1 MAEPVDLFRAE
12 LEALVAAHEA
22 AIDASVARVLQD
34 MATVRRDLLARI
46 AEVPE
51 GSFNA
56 RVLPELLD
64 ILDDGVKRY
73 REQFSQEMEQ
83 GQAAAATRADLAIE
97 AVARAVGVEVRIL
110 GVTLPTFDALGH
122 MALDL
127 ITQMTDNMRT
137 DLRSF
142 IYQGTLGTRTPY
154 EVMQDIRQYLTT
166 NQAEGLHG
174 AAWRAE
180 AITRTE
186 IGRVYSEV
194 TQQRLEQALSD
205 LPGLLKEWRHSGGRN
220 PRSGHQAANGQR
232 VPVREPFLVAPIIG
246 QPTERLQ
253 YPRDA
258 AASARNTV
266 NCRCTS
272 TPWMARWGD

>member
-1 MAEPVDLFRAE
+1 MAEPVDVFRSE
-12 LEALVAAHEA
+12 LDALMAAHEA
-22 AIDASVARVLQD
+22 AIDGSVARVLRD
-34 MATVRRDLLARI
+34 MAEVRRELLTRI

-56 RVLPELLD
+56 SVLPELLD
-64 ILDDGVKRY
+64 VLDEGVRRY
-73 REQFSQEMEQ
+73 REQFSQEIEQ

-97 AVARAVGVEVRIL
+97 AVARAAGVEVRIL
-110 GVTLPTFDALGH
+110 GVTLPTFDALGN

-127 ITQMTDNMRT
+127 VTSLTDNMRT
-137 DLRSF
+137 ELRSF
-142 IYQGTLGTRTPY
+142 IYQGTLGTKTPY
-154 EVMQDIRQYLTT
+154 EVMQDIRQYLST

-205 LPGLLKEWRHSGGRN
+205 LPGLMKEWRHSGGRN

-232 VPVREPFLVAPIIG
+232 VPVEEPFLVAPVIG
-246 QPTERLQ
+246 QPSERLR
-253 YPRDA
+253 YPRDPA
-258 AASARNTV
+258 GSARSTI
-266 NCRCTS
+266 NCRCVS
-272 TPWMARWGD
+272 VPWMARWGE